1 MKIGGPKPVMTLAL
15 IGVNCLIFAVQ
26 FLLAFIA
33 PGLLERFF
41 GLSATGVLE
50 GRWWAF
56 VSYSFFHANF
66 VHLLLN
72 MVGLWFGGRLLER
85 VIGPGRLVLL
95 YLFAGV
101 AGGVLQLLLVGET
114 HLLLGASAS
123 VCGIII
129 AFTTIFPDAEL
140 FVLLFFVIPLR
151 LKAKFL
157 GWALVLTSVLF
168 LVAGWEPWIGHAAHL
183 GGCLAGFLFARLSGF
198 ASPGFVETR
207 LRHLTK
213 KIFSRR

>member
-1 MKIGGPKPVMTLAL
+1 MKIGGSWPRMTSAL
-15 IGVNCLIFAVQ
+15 IGVNCVIYALQ
-26 FLLAFIA
+26 FLLSFVS
-33 PGLLERFF
+33 PGVLERLF
-41 GLSATGVLE
+41 GLSAEGVLE
-50 GRWWAF
+50 GRWWEF
-56 VSYSFFHANF
+56 VTYSFFHAGF

-85 VIGPGRLVLL
+85 AIGPVRLLLL

-101 AGGVLQLLLVGET
+101 AGGILQLLLVGQT
-114 HLLLGASAS
+114 NLLLGASAS

-129 AFTTIFPDAEL
+129 AFTATFPNAEL
-140 FVLLFFVIPLR
+140 LVLLFFLIPLR

-157 GWALVLTSVLF
+157 GWALVLTSLLF

-198 ASPGFVETR
+198 APPGGAENLV
-207 LRHLTK
+207 LRTLK
-213 KIFSRR
+213 KIVPHR